1 MPRQPLEG
9 VLVVDFGQIYAG
21 AYASFLLAMSGATV
35 VKVEPLGGEP
45 LRNRDEL
52 ATSGADLPFQMLNA
66 NKLGLSV
73 NLKSAEGRD
82 LIRTLIRSANVVVEN
97 FRPGVLEGLGLG
109 TETLRADKPELVV
122 ASSSGYGKA
131 GAYADL
137 AAMDLTIQAMSGVMS
152 STGFPEH
159 PPVKSGPAL
168 ADFFGGIHLH
178 SAVVTALYRQ
188 AVAGEG
194 ATIDV
199 SMLEAVLPSLMSNI
213 GLAISRPDAP
223 PRTGNR
229 HGGMAS
235 APYNVYPTADGYLA
249 VISVTD
255 AHWSAILR
263 LADPHR
269 DVEAANFVTLSQR
282 VARIDEVDK
291 IISSWTS
298 TVTTAQ
304 AHAQLR
310 GRGIPCAPVRT
321 LPEVLSDEYLRER
334 RFVLDVELPQRGPVP
349 MLRSPLHFVHEP
361 ATDFVP
367 APRLGEHNFPV
378 LHDMLGM
385 SRAEYERLV
394 EAGVLN

>member
-73 NLKSAEGRD
+73 NLKSAAGRE
-82 LIRTLIRSANVVVEN
+82 LIRELIRSANVVVEN

-109 TETLRADKPELVV
+109 AETLRADKPELVV
-122 ASSSGYGKA
+122 ASSSGYGKT
-131 GAYADL
+131 GTYADL

-178 SAVVTALYRQ
+178 SAIVTALYRQ

-199 SMLEAVLPSLMSNI
+199 SMLESVLPSLMSNI

-249 VISVTD
+249 VIGVTD

-269 DVEAANFVTLSQR
+269 EVEAANFVTLTQR

-298 TVTTAQ
+298 TVPTAQ
-304 AHAQLR
+304 AHAQVR
-310 GRGIPCAPVRT
+310 AQGIPCAPVRS
-321 LPEVLSDEYLRER
+321 LPEVLSDECLRER
-334 RFVLDVELPQRGPVP
+334 RFVLDIDLPRRGPVP
-349 MLRSPLHFVHEP
+349 MLRTPLHFVNEP
-361 ATDFVP
+361 APDFVP
-367 APRLGEHNFPV
+367 APRLGEHNFTV
-378 LHDMLGM
+378 LHDRLGM
-385 SRAEYERLV
+385 SCAEYERLV